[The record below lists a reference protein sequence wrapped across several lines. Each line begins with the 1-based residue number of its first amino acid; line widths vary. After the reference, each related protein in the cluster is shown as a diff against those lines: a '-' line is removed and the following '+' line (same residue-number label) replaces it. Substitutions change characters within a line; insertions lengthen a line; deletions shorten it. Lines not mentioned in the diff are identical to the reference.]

1 MRILI
6 VEDDFT
12 ARYVLQKILGEYG
25 SCDIAVNGE
34 EAIKA
39 FEMALKEGNP
49 YDVIFLDIMMPIM
62 DGADA
67 LKIIRKKEQEAGIDP
82 KNEVKIIMLTALDT
96 PKDVI
101 DSYYKGGCDIYL
113 VKPIEKKKLI
123 AAMKELKLL

>member
-12 ARYVLQKILGEYG
+12 ARYVLQKILSEFGE
-25 SCDIAVNGE
+25 CDIAVNGE

-39 FEMALKEGNP
+39 VEIARSEGKP

-62 DGADA
+62 DGVDA
-67 LKIIRKKEQEAGIDP
+67 LKGIRKQERDLGISP
-82 KNEVKIIMLTALDT
+82 EKEVKIIMLTALDT

-101 DSYYKGGCDIYL
+101 ESYYKGGCDLYL
-113 VKPIEKKKLI
+113 VKPIEKKKLLS
-123 AAMKELKLL
+123 ALKELKLI

>member
-12 ARYVLQKILGEYG
+12 ARYVLQKILSEFGE
-25 SCDIAVNGE
+25 CDIVVNGE

-39 FEMALKEGNP
+39 VEIARSEGKP

-62 DGADA
+62 DGVDA
-67 LKIIRKKEQEAGIDP
+67 LKGIRKQERDLGISP
-82 KNEVKIIMLTALDT
+82 EKEVKIIMLTALDT

-101 DSYYKGGCDIYL
+101 ESYYKGGCDLYL
-113 VKPIEKKKLI
+113 VKPIEKKKLLS
-123 AAMKELKLL
+123 ALKELKLI